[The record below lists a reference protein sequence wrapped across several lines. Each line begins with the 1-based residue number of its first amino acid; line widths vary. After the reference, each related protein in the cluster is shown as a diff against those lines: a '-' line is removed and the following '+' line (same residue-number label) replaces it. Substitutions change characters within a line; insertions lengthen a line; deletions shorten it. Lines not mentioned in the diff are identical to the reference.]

1 MPRSVPP
8 LTWFR
13 AFEAAAR
20 RLSFTAAAEELHL
33 TQSAISQQVRSLEL
47 RLGITLFERKP
58 RGLALTDDGRQLL
71 PEVSGA
77 LDTLAG
83 VARRYDSSKDQAQLT
98 VAASVSVIQCV
109 ITPAMNRLRE
119 VLPDV
124 SLRLVSTVWPDDFR
138 SADTDIEIR
147 FGTDHL
153 VGDGARRLLPDD
165 LVILASPD
173 IKVDVDR
180 LHEFP
185 LIETVGT
192 TDGWAQWAELADYPE
207 ELQASLFV
215 DYHGAAIA
223 FAMAGSG
230 LALTSSL
237 IATPYLAS
245 GELRQ
250 VHPGTLPSRDGYF
263 LAQRNPDDEIACR
276 FNDWLLNELSATAN

>member
-47 RLGITLFERKP
+47 RLGVTLFQRKP
-58 RGLALTDDGRQLL
+58 RGLALTDEGRQLL

-83 VARRYDSSKDQAQLT
+83 VARRYEPSKSQAQLT

-119 VLPDV
+119 ELPGV
-124 SLRLVSTVWPDDFR
+124 KLRLMSTVWPDDFR
-138 SADTDIEIR
+138 SADTDVEIR
-147 FGTDHL
+147 FGSSHL
-153 VGDGARRLLPDD
+153 VGDGAQRLLPDD
-165 LVILASPD
+165 LVVLASSAV
-173 IKVDVDR
+173 KVDKNR
-180 LHEFP
+180 LQDFP

-192 TDGWAQWAELADYPE
+192 TDGWQQWVELAGYPE
-207 ELQASLFV
+207 TLEPSLFV

-223 FAMAGSG
+223 FATAGAG
-230 LALTSSL
+230 LTLTSSL
-237 IATPYLAS
+237 IATPLIAS
-245 GELRQ
+245 GQLQQ
-250 VHPGTLPSRDGYF
+250 VRPEVLPSRDGYF
-263 LAQRNPDDEIACR
+263 LALRNPQDETANR
-276 FNDWLLNELSATAN
+276 FAEWLSNELSATAT